1 MNRIIVSVIA
11 LILVIAVASFSV
23 LSLDSSCKNLSE
35 NLDEIKSAA
44 EFKDSEKAIELTEKA
59 LELWDKEERKISL
72 LVDHSEIDEI
82 EKTLKSL
89 PILARQGSMERLEE
103 QSSIAAERVRH
114 IREKEK
120 ISVKNIF

>member
-23 LSLDSSCKNLSE
+23 LSLDSSCENLSE
-35 NLDEIKSAA
+35 KLGEIQSAA
-44 EFKDSEKAIELTEKA
+44 ENKDNKRAIELTENV
-59 LELWDKEERKISL
+59 LEIWENEEKKISL
-72 LVDHSEIDEI
+72 LVNHSEIDEI
-82 EKTLKSL
+82 EKTVKSL
-89 PILARQGSMERLEE
+89 PVLARQDNMERLEE

-120 ISVKNIF
+120 ISAKNIF

>member
-23 LSLDSSCKNLSE
+23 LSLDSSCKNLFE

-44 EFKDSEKAIELTEKA
+44 GIKDTEKTIELTENM
-59 LELWDKEERKISL
+59 LEIWEKEEKKISL
-72 LVDHSEIDEI
+72 LVNHSEIDEI
-82 EKTLKSL
+82 EKTIKSL
-89 PILARQGSMERLEE
+89 PVLARQGNMERLEE
-103 QSSIAAERVRH
+103 QSSVAAERVRH

>member
-44 EFKDSEKAIELTEKA
+44 GIKDTEKTIELTEKA

-82 EKTLKSL
+82 EKTIKSL
-89 PILARQGSMERLEE
+89 PVLARQGSMERLEE